1 MTPINFHKKESP
13 LTSLVSL
20 GGGATGSVLGGTSD
34 PSTDA
39 IWFTNAESNTDLAAL
54 DASVLETLQ
63 VRNTSRTETAW
74 TVPAGVTSISIAC
87 MGCGGG
93 GMNYPSP
100 ASAQGS
106 TSRGG
111 GELVWRNNIT
121 VTPGS
126 TLYVKSSLWGYTPK
140 ADNNANYVTDE
151 NRNESA
157 WPDAAVTDYSRSSWV
172 RIWDGGQNKW
182 LVFASGAQGKFDQT
196 TSGGSGGVN
205 IMNSALYGTLGSS
218 GTDYNSGSG
227 GSGGGTGSSP
237 NNYQAHPR
245 GSGGAGG
252 YSGNGGNGSGSQS
265 GDGTNGQ
272 SGGAAGGAASYHVY
286 NNNSYSGT
294 APGYAYGGSTY
305 MWGTG
310 DSGGKGN
317 YTFNRPGDGSRT
329 GTAYSGTIPYGL
341 GSGGGGGKD
350 GWIGLN
356 AWGPTFYGW
365 VRIVWSKEGVT
376 RTFPS
381 TNIAYP
387 G

>member
-1 MTPINFHKKESP
+1 M
-13 LTSLVSL
+13 
-20 GGGATGSVLGGTSD
+20 GGGATGSVLGGIVDKT
-34 PSTDA
+34 TDA
-39 IWFTNAESNTDLAAL
+39 IWFTNAESNSDLAAL
-54 DASVLETLQ
+54 SASVLDTLQ
-63 VRNTSRTETAW
+63 VRNSSLTETAW
-74 TVPAGVTSISIAC
+74 KVPSGVTSISIAC

-111 GELVWRNNIT
+111 GQLVWRNNIT

-126 TLYVKSSLWGYTPK
+126 TLYVKASAEGVTPR
-140 ADNNANYVTDE
+140 ANTTSNYVTDTS
-151 NRNESA
+151 RNEAAFPDSA
-157 WPDAAVTDYSRSSWV
+157 ITDYGRSSWV
-172 RIWDGGQNKW
+172 RIWDGGVNKW
-182 LVFASGAQGKFDQT
+182 LCFAGGAQGKFDQT
-196 TSGGSGGVN
+196 TGGGTGGVGV
-205 IMNSALYGTLGSS
+205 MVSSLYGTLGTQ
-218 GTDYNSGSG
+218 GTDYNNGNG
-227 GSGGGTGSSP
+227 GSGGGTQSG
-237 NNYQAHPR
+237 NYQAYPR

-252 YSGNGGNGSGSQS
+252 YTGNGGNGSGSQS
-265 GDGTNGQ
+265 GDGTAGNG
-272 SGGAAGGAASYHVY
+272 GGAGGAASYNVY
-286 NNNSYSGT
+286 NNFTYNGT
-294 APGYAYGGSTY
+294 SPGYAYGGSTY

-310 DSGGKGN
+310 DNGAKGN
-317 YTFNRPGDGSRT
+317 FTFNRPGDGSQT

-350 GWIGLN
+350 GWINLN
-356 AWGPTFYGW
+356 AKGPTFHGW

>member
-1 MTPINFHKKESP
+1 MPPINFHKKEKP
-13 LTSLVSL
+13 LTSLVSM
-20 GGGATGSVLGGTSD
+20 GGGATGSVLGGIVDKT
-34 PSTDA
+34 TDA
-39 IWFTNAESNTDLAAL
+39 IWFTNAESNSDLAAL
-54 DASVLETLQ
+54 SASVLDTLQ
-63 VRNTSRTETAW
+63 VRNSSLTETAW
-74 TVPAGVTSISIAC
+74 KVPSGVTSISIAC

-111 GELVWRNNIT
+111 GQLVWRNNIT

-126 TLYVKSSLWGYTPK
+126 TLYVKASAEGVTPR
-140 ADNNANYVTDE
+140 ANTTSNYVTDTS
-151 NRNESA
+151 RNEAAFPDSA
-157 WPDAAVTDYSRSSWV
+157 ITDYGRSSWV
-172 RIWDGGQNKW
+172 RIWDGGVNKW
-182 LVFASGAQGKFDQT
+182 LCFAGGAQGKFDQT
-196 TSGGSGGVN
+196 TGGGTGGVGV
-205 IMNSALYGTLGSS
+205 MVSSLYGTLGTQ
-218 GTDYNSGSG
+218 GTDYNNGNG
-227 GSGGGTGSSP
+227 GSGGGTQSG
-237 NNYQAHPR
+237 NYQAYPR

-252 YSGNGGNGSGSQS
+252 YTGNGGNGSGSQS
-265 GDGTNGQ
+265 GDGTAGNG
-272 SGGAAGGAASYHVY
+272 GGAGGAASYHVY
-286 NNNSYSGT
+286 NNFTYNGT
-294 APGYAYGGSTY
+294 SPGYAYGGSTY

-310 DSGGKGN
+310 DNGAKGN
-317 YTFNRPGDGSRT
+317 FTFNRPGDGSQT

-350 GWIGLN
+350 GWINLN
-356 AWGPTFYGW
+356 AKGPTFHGW